1 MKIAYLK
8 SSLIRSIFIHS
19 LIWCFFILASLLQ
32 FYQSPFILGIDFY
45 AQWATAILLFYI
57 NYIYLV
63 PKLLLQK
70 SYLTYFLFLFGI
82 ILLFVAI
89 RNYYFPP
96 EFKHLEIRTSIPTST
111 AKKGI
116 VVDFNKRPMPFLP
129 RILPSFFYLLITAI
143 SITIKTLSEYYKNQK
158 NRLIGETQK
167 KTTELIYLRKQTNP
181 HFLFNSLN
189 SLYSLAYKK
198 SDLLPDAIVTLSE
211 LMRYMLY
218 ETDHDVV
225 SLEKELKY
233 ISNYIELQKLRLN
246 DIENIKINIHGD
258 TKDKFIEPLLLIVF
272 VENAFKYGTDYKG
285 STWVKIL
292 IEIRDNQLDFWIE
305 NKIGNHPKDEENS
318 GIGIKN
324 IESRLELLY
333 PNSHELDITTED
345 EKYKLHLV
353 LKLDGIK
360 I

>member
-1 MKIAYLK
+1 MKKTYLK
-8 SSLIRSIFIHS
+8 STLIRSIFIHS

-32 FYQSPFILGIDFY
+32 FYQSPFVLGMDFY
-45 AQWATAILLFYI
+45 VHWITVILLFYI

-70 SYLTYFLFLFGI
+70 NYLAYFLWLFGI
-82 ILLFVAI
+82 ILVFATIKDLYFQPEIKNIQFARTRPLIMKREGFVHVRRA
-89 RNYYFPP
+89 
-96 EFKHLEIRTSIPTST
+96 
-111 AKKGI
+111 
-116 VVDFNKRPMPFLP
+116 MPFLP
-129 RILPSFFYLLITAI
+129 LIMSSFFYLLIVAI

-198 SDLLPDAIVTLSE
+198 SDSLPDAIITLSE

-218 ETDHDVV
+218 ETDHEVV

-246 DIENIKINIHGD
+246 DIENIKINIHGE
-258 TKDKFIEPLLLIVF
+258 TKDRFIEPLLLIVF

-292 IEIRDNQLDFWIE
+292 IEIRDYQLDFWIE

-333 PNSHELDITTED
+333 PNSHELNITTEA
-345 EKYKLHLV
+345 EKYKLHLI